1 LYSDVN
7 EVHFDGTT
15 TPPKVMAS
23 YFDLPPQKA
32 ATAAGID
39 QLPQDQRK
47 QLGRMNSLMS
57 PAVTQ
62 ILEGLGDEHSD
73 SSSSEGG
80 LSDEEDENI
89 VRHTKKD
96 SLTENLG
103 KCKQKYVAA
112 QAPRPSSLSPCRS
125 NSKVSTSR
133 GSSKSNSSK
142 HTEKDSSAKA
152 KQKQPHMARFNSLR
166 SMLFQQRIEDRIK
179 TATEED
185 CQKEQNA
192 ADRWRSQHEQRQMNR
207 PKTPEKDA
215 QQKSGIGS
223 RLKMSMRRMT
233 TRDSGSM
240 EKIREDGAPVEF
252 KGRSSTASSDNEQE
266 QQKVLRNSQDS
277 DNESIDNADVDEL
290 VRWVSRRDGPS
301 EGEAR
306 KAGVVEIKEDSGH
319 ESLGDSD
326 VDDLVRHVSRN
337 REVVDEKEARV
348 HSGYSDASTESDS
361 ELQNV
366 SSGEE
371 EDAEDLVRWISHRD
385 GPKAGPVR
393 RNIEKHDLDSD
404 IGEHY
409 DSDVPEL
416 GRWFRR
422 HDGTSGE
429 SAPASLVD
437 ENVEEMVEEEMR
449 GRPRSRES
457 VERVKEKRHITED
470 DVDELVRW
478 VTNKGS
484 KQNNT
489 STESETRVES
499 LQREEEEKKQQLG
512 MSADQGSL
520 SNIDVQDLVDHVRKT
535 SRETG
540 TASPSPPAGVETGDL
555 RVLRSD
561 KEQTGTPRDFQ
572 NDLNE
577 KRDDLDEKKEEQL
590 GMSLDDGSLS
600 HSDVQDLI
608 AHVRK
613 S

>member
-1 LYSDVN
+1 
-7 EVHFDGTT
+7 
-15 TPPKVMAS
+15 
-23 YFDLPPQKA
+23 
-32 ATAAGID
+32 
-39 QLPQDQRK
+39 
-47 QLGRMNSLMS
+47 
-57 PAVTQ
+57 
-62 ILEGLGDEHSD
+62 
-73 SSSSEGG
+73 
-80 LSDEEDENI
+80 
-89 VRHTKKD
+89 
-96 SLTENLG
+96 
-103 KCKQKYVAA
+103 
-112 QAPRPSSLSPCRS
+112 
-125 NSKVSTSR
+125 
-133 GSSKSNSSK
+133 
-142 HTEKDSSAKA
+142 
-152 KQKQPHMARFNSLR
+152 
-166 SMLFQQRIEDRIK
+166 MLFQQRIEDRIK